1 MIILKKV
8 SIAFQGDWALGE
20 VEYDFDGQDYVYP
33 LRMKITTVLKMDEA
47 QTEDYIRNKIAVARQ
62 SRGKEQA
69 QSDLDKVAG
78 KDLEPDNP
86 DDLIFDE
93 IVDKNLEP
101 EEVEEP
107 EEEPEEP
114 ADPEELE
121 VLDEELEELDEEL
134 EEIAE
139 PEESVESEELE
150 EPEELEELDE

>member
-1 MIILKKV
+1 M
-8 SIAFQGDWALGE
+8 
-20 VEYDFDGQDYVYP
+20 EYDFDGQDYVYP

-47 QTEDYIRNKIAVARQ
+47 QTEDYIREKIALARQ

-69 QSDLDKVAG
+69 KIDLDKVAG
-78 KDLEPDNP
+78 
-86 DDLIFDE
+86 
-93 IVDKNLEP
+93 KNLEP

-114 ADPEELE
+114 AEPEELE

-139 PEESVESEELE
+139 PEESVESEALE
-150 EPEELEELDE
+150 EPEELEEPDE

>member
-107 EEEPEEP
+107 EEP
-114 ADPEELE
+114 AEPEELE
-121 VLDEELEELDEEL
+121 VLDEELEELDEEV
-134 EEIAE
+134 EEEPEEPAE
-139 PEESVESEELE
+139 PEESV

>member
-1 MIILKKV
+1 
-8 SIAFQGDWALGE
+8 
-20 VEYDFDGQDYVYP
+20 
-33 LRMKITTVLKMDEA
+33 MDEA

-114 ADPEELE
+114 AEP
-121 VLDEELEELDEEL
+121 EELEELDEEL

>member
-1 MIILKKV
+1 LIILKKV

-47 QTEDYIRNKIAVARQ
+47 QTEDYIRNKIALARQ

-86 DDLIFDE
+86 NDLIFDK
-93 IVDKNLEP
+93 IIDKNLEP
-101 EEVEEP
+101 EEL
-107 EEEPEEP
+107 EEPEEP
-114 ADPEELE
+114 AEPEELE
-121 VLDEELEELDEEL
+121 VLDEEL

-150 EPEELEELDE
+150 EPEELEEFDE

>member
-8 SIAFQGDWALGE
+8 SIAFQGDWALGN

-47 QTEDYIRNKIAVARQ
+47 QTEDYIRNKIALARQ

-69 QSDLDKVAG
+69 KIDLDKVAG
-78 KDLEPDNP
+78 KNLEPDNP

-101 EEVEEP
+101 EEL
-107 EEEPEEP
+107 EEPEEP
-114 ADPEELE
+114 
-121 VLDEELEELDEEL
+121 
-134 EEIAE
+134 AE

-150 EPEELEELDE
+150 EPDE